1 MISHSCS
8 FTVNSSQRIEG
19 SDNRFSYKI
28 EIPKDREYDRV
39 CLLNAIIPKSYYL
52 IQDGDNSFILQEN
65 DVDINIQ
72 IPPGNYNRRSFQIV
86 VQGLL
91 NNKSLNGWTYEISYA
106 SSYDEADDGKYNFT
120 VDMKNTQGT
129 AVLIMVNDAIHEQFG
144 FYSNSNNYFIDNKL
158 KSSHVVKFVLEDCL
172 YLHSDICS
180 NLSNDSD
187 ASDILQVIF
196 AGSNGN
202 FSNIEYKCSDVQ
214 AFSKPLST
222 SKSNVYKFNISNEDG
237 HPINLNGLN
246 IVFTILVFKNDDSFD
261 IIKKIA
267 QGFARSFVNNN
278 K

>member
-8 FTVNSSQRIEG
+8 FTINSSQRIEG

-28 EIPKDREYDRV
+28 EIPKDRKYDRV

-52 IQDGDNSFILQEN
+52 IQENDNSFILQEN
-65 DVDINIQ
+65 NVDINIQ
-72 IPPGNYNRRSFQIV
+72 MPPGNYNRRSFQIV
-86 VQGLL
+86 VQNLL
-91 NNKSLNGWTYEISYA
+91 NNKSLNGWTYEISYP
-106 SSYDEADDGKYNFT
+106 SSYDQPDDGIYHFT
-120 VDMKNTQGT
+120 VNMKNTQGT
-129 AVLIMVNDAIHEQFG
+129 SAIIMTQDAIHEQFG
-144 FYSNSNNYFIDNKL
+144 FHPDSINMFVDNKL
-158 KSSHVVKFVLEDCL
+158 KSSHVVKFNSEDCL

-180 NLSNDSD
+180 NHSNDSN

-196 AGSNGN
+196 AGSSGN
-202 FSNIEYKCSDVQ
+202 FSNINYNCSDVQ

-222 SKSNVYKFNISNEDG
+222 SQSNVYKFNISNEDG

-246 IVFTILVFKNDDSFD
+246 IVLTILVFKNDDSLE